1 MEVRTRFAP
10 SPTGYMHIGNL
21 RTALYE
27 YLIAKSQGGKFI
39 LRIEDTDQGRLVEG
53 SLDVIYKT
61 MKMTGLQHD
70 EGPDI
75 GGEYGPYVQSE
86 RMGLYMD
93 YAKELVEKGEA
104 YYCFCT
110 KERLESL
117 KEANA
122 EGVSFAKYDRHCLHL
137 SPEEVQA
144 KLAAG
149 EPFVIRQKMPES
161 GTTSFHDMV
170 YGDITVDNAE
180 LDDQI
185 LMKADGFPTYNFA
198 NVVDDHLMHITHV
211 VRGSEYLSSTPK
223 YNLLYQAFGWEPPI
237 YVHLPAVMRDAHHKL
252 SKRHGDKSFE
262 DLVNEG
268 YVVEAIVNYIALLG
282 WSPSDNVE
290 IFTLKELEQKFDMAG
305 LSKSPSIFD
314 IKKLTW
320 MNSEYLKAMDFD
332 KYFELARPKLEEAL
346 AGTDLDLKKIAAL
359 LQKRLETL
367 NDIPRLV
374 EELEVPCAVKIV
386 NGGSSIGVELPD
398 TKEQLREALAKL
410 LAYGDHVVV
419 EKKIKGREIQI
430 AVLGDTYLPAVE
442 IIPRGEY
449 FDYVSKYQKGGA
461 QEICPAPIT
470 EEEWHQIGE
479 MALKLHR
486 GLGLSVYS
494 RSDFLLDEE
503 GKAWCLEINT
513 LPGMTPTSLVP
524 QEAAQV
530 GLSYADLC
538 ERIVEESLK
547 ARGVQRT

>member
-39 LRIEDTDQGRLVEG
+39 LRIEDTDQERQVEG
-53 SLDVIYKT
+53 AVDVIYNT
-61 MKMTGLQHD
+61 MRMTGLKHD

-86 RMGLYMD
+86 RMGMYMD

-117 KEANA
+117 KESNA
-122 EGVSFAKYDRHCLHL
+122 EGAAFAKYDRHCLGL
-137 SPEEVQA
+137 SKEEVQA
-144 KLAAG
+144 KLDAG
-149 EPFVIRQKMPES
+149 EPFVIRQKMPDS
-161 GTTSFHDMV
+161 GTTTFSDVV
-170 YGDITVDNAE
+170 YGDITVENTE

-223 YNLLYQAFGWEPPI
+223 YNLLYKAFGWEPPV

-262 DLVNEG
+262 DLVREG

-282 WSPSDNVE
+282 WSPSGTQE
-290 IFTLKELEQKFDMAG
+290 IFSLKELEENFDMAG
-305 LSKSPSIFD
+305 LSKSPAIFD

-332 KYFELARPKLEEAL
+332 TFYALAEPKLKEAL
-346 AGTDLDLKKIAAL
+346 GDTDLDLKKIAAL

-367 NDIPRLV
+367 NDIPGLV
-374 EELEVPCAVKIV
+374 EFFKTLPEYGTELYTHKKMKTNDEIALSSLEAALPVLENLEDWNTTSIHDALMALVGELGIK
-386 NGGSSIGVELPD
+386 NG
-398 TKEQLREALAKL
+398 QLLWPVRTALS
-410 LAYGDHVVV
+410 
-419 EKKIKGREIQI
+419 
-430 AVLGDTYLPAVE
+430 
-442 IIPRGEY
+442 GEPT
-449 FDYVSKYQKGGA
+449 SPGGA
-461 QEICPAPIT
+461 MELADI
-470 EEEWHQIGE
+470 
-479 MALKLHR
+479 
-486 GLGLSVYS
+486 LG
-494 RSDFLLDEE
+494 
-503 GKAWCLEINT
+503 K
-513 LPGMTPTSLVP
+513 
-524 QEAAQV
+524 
-530 GLSYADLC
+530 
-538 ERIVEESLK
+538 EESLRRIRK
-547 ARGVQRT
+547 GIELLKG

>member
-39 LRIEDTDQGRLVEG
+39 LRIEDTDQERQVEG
-53 SLDVIYKT
+53 AVDVIYNT
-61 MKMTGLQHD
+61 MRMTGLKHD

-75 GGEYGPYVQSE
+75 GGDYGPYVQSE
-86 RMGLYMD
+86 RMGMYMD

-117 KEANA
+117 KESNA
-122 EGVSFAKYDRHCLHL
+122 EGAAFAKYDRHCLCL
-137 SPEEVQA
+137 SKEEVQA
-144 KLAAG
+144 KLDAG
-149 EPFVIRQKMPES
+149 VPFVIRQKMPDS
-161 GTTSFHDMV
+161 GTTTFSDVV
-170 YGDITVDNAE
+170 YGDITVENTE

-223 YNLLYQAFGWEPPI
+223 YNLLYKAFGWEPPV

-262 DLVNEG
+262 DLVREG

-282 WSPSDNVE
+282 WSPSGTQE
-290 IFTLKELEQKFDMAG
+290 IFSLKDLEENFDMAG
-305 LSKSPSIFD
+305 LSKSPAIFD

-332 KYFELARPKLEEAL
+332 KYYALAEPKLKEAL
-346 AGTDLDLKKIAAL
+346 GDTDLDLKKIAAL

-367 NDIPRLV
+367 NDIPGLV
-374 EELEVPCAVKIV
+374 EFFKTLPEYGTELYTHKKMKTNDEIALSSLEAALPVLENLEDWNTTSIHDALMALVGELGIK
-386 NGGSSIGVELPD
+386 NG
-398 TKEQLREALAKL
+398 QLLWPVRTALS
-410 LAYGDHVVV
+410 
-419 EKKIKGREIQI
+419 
-430 AVLGDTYLPAVE
+430 
-442 IIPRGEY
+442 GEPT
-449 FDYVSKYQKGGA
+449 SPGGA
-461 QEICPAPIT
+461 MELADI
-470 EEEWHQIGE
+470 
-479 MALKLHR
+479 
-486 GLGLSVYS
+486 LG
-494 RSDFLLDEE
+494 
-503 GKAWCLEINT
+503 K
-513 LPGMTPTSLVP
+513 
-524 QEAAQV
+524 
-530 GLSYADLC
+530 
-538 ERIVEESLK
+538 EESLRRIRK
-547 ARGVQRT
+547 GIELLKG

>member
-39 LRIEDTDQGRLVEG
+39 LRIEDTDQERQVEG
-53 SLDVIYKT
+53 AVDVIYNT
-61 MKMTGLQHD
+61 MRMTGLHHD

-86 RMGLYMD
+86 RMGMYMD

-117 KEANA
+117 KESNA
-122 EGVSFAKYDRHCLHL
+122 EGAAFAKYDRHCLGL
-137 SPEEVQA
+137 SKEEVQA
-144 KLAAG
+144 KLDAG
-149 EPFVIRQKMPES
+149 VPFVIRQKMPDS
-161 GTTSFHDMV
+161 GTTTFSDVV
-170 YGDITVDNAE
+170 YGDITVENTE

-223 YNLLYQAFGWEPPI
+223 YNLLYKAFGWEPPV

-262 DLVNEG
+262 DLVREG

-282 WSPSDNVE
+282 WSPSGTQE
-290 IFTLKELEQKFDMAG
+290 IFSLKELEENFDMAG
-305 LSKSPSIFD
+305 LSKSPAIFD

-332 KYFELARPKLEEAL
+332 KYYALAEPKLKEAL
-346 AGTDLDLKKIAAL
+346 GDTDLDLKKIAAL

-367 NDIPRLV
+367 NDIPGLV
-374 EELEVPCAVKIV
+374 EFFKTLPEYGTELY
-386 NGGSSIGVELPD
+386 
-398 TKEQLREALAKL
+398 T
-410 LAYGDHVVV
+410 H
-419 EKKIKGREIQI
+419 KKIKTNDEI
-430 AVLGDTYLPAVE
+430 ALSSLEAALPVLENLEDWNTTSIHDALMALV
-442 IIPRGEY
+442 GELGIKNGQLLWP
-449 FDYVSKYQKGGA
+449 VRTALSGEPTSPGGA
-461 QEICPAPIT
+461 MELADI
-470 EEEWHQIGE
+470 
-479 MALKLHR
+479 
-486 GLGLSVYS
+486 LG
-494 RSDFLLDEE
+494 
-503 GKAWCLEINT
+503 K
-513 LPGMTPTSLVP
+513 
-524 QEAAQV
+524 
-530 GLSYADLC
+530 
-538 ERIVEESLK
+538 EESLRRIRK
-547 ARGVQRT
+547 GIELLKG

>member
-39 LRIEDTDQGRLVEG
+39 LRIEDTDQERQVEG
-53 SLDVIYKT
+53 AVDVIYNT
-61 MKMTGLQHD
+61 MRMTGLKHD

-86 RMGLYMD
+86 RMGMYMD

-117 KEANA
+117 KESNA
-122 EGVSFAKYDRHCLHL
+122 EGAAFAKYDRHCLGL
-137 SPEEVQA
+137 SKEEVQA
-144 KLAAG
+144 KLDAG
-149 EPFVIRQKMPES
+149 EPFVIRQKMPDS
-161 GTTSFHDMV
+161 GTTTFSDVV
-170 YGDITVDNAE
+170 YGDITVENTE

-223 YNLLYQAFGWEPPI
+223 YNLLYKAFGWEPPV

-262 DLVNEG
+262 DLVREG

-282 WSPSDNVE
+282 WSPSGTQE
-290 IFTLKELEQKFDMAG
+290 IFSLKELEENFDMAG
-305 LSKSPSIFD
+305 LSKSPAIFD

-332 KYFELARPKLEEAL
+332 KFYALAEPKLKEAL
-346 AGTDLDLKKIAAL
+346 GDTDLDLKKIAAL

-367 NDIPRLV
+367 NDIPGLV
-374 EELEVPCAVKIV
+374 EFFKTLPEYGTELYTHKKMKTNDEIALSSLEAALPVLENLADWNTTSIHDALMALVGELGIK
-386 NGGSSIGVELPD
+386 NG
-398 TKEQLREALAKL
+398 QLLWPVRTALS
-410 LAYGDHVVV
+410 
-419 EKKIKGREIQI
+419 
-430 AVLGDTYLPAVE
+430 
-442 IIPRGEY
+442 GEPT
-449 FDYVSKYQKGGA
+449 SPGGA
-461 QEICPAPIT
+461 MELADI
-470 EEEWHQIGE
+470 
-479 MALKLHR
+479 
-486 GLGLSVYS
+486 LG
-494 RSDFLLDEE
+494 
-503 GKAWCLEINT
+503 K
-513 LPGMTPTSLVP
+513 
-524 QEAAQV
+524 
-530 GLSYADLC
+530 
-538 ERIVEESLK
+538 EESLRRIRK
-547 ARGVQRT
+547 GIELLKG

>member
-39 LRIEDTDQGRLVEG
+39 LRIEDTDQERQVEG
-53 SLDVIYKT
+53 AVDVIYNT
-61 MKMTGLQHD
+61 MRMTGLHHD

-86 RMGLYMD
+86 RMGMYMD

-117 KEANA
+117 KESNA
-122 EGVSFAKYDRHCLHL
+122 EGAAFAKYDRHCLGL
-137 SPEEVQA
+137 SKEEVQA
-144 KLAAG
+144 KLDAG
-149 EPFVIRQKMPES
+149 VPFVIRQKLPDS
-161 GTTSFHDMV
+161 GTTTFSDVV
-170 YGDITVDNAE
+170 YGDITVENTE

-223 YNLLYQAFGWEPPI
+223 YNLLYKAFGWEPPV

-262 DLVNEG
+262 DLVREG

-282 WSPSDNVE
+282 WSPSGTQE
-290 IFTLKELEQKFDMAG
+290 IFSLKELEENFDMAG
-305 LSKSPSIFD
+305 LSKSPAIFD

-332 KYFELARPKLEEAL
+332 KYYALAEPKLKEAL
-346 AGTDLDLKKIAAL
+346 GDTDLDLKKIAAL

-367 NDIPRLV
+367 NDIPGLV
-374 EELEVPCAVKIV
+374 EFFKTLPEYGTELYTHKKMKTNDEIALSSLEAALPVLENLADWNTTSIHDALMALVGELGIK
-386 NGGSSIGVELPD
+386 NG
-398 TKEQLREALAKL
+398 QLLWPVRTALS
-410 LAYGDHVVV
+410 
-419 EKKIKGREIQI
+419 
-430 AVLGDTYLPAVE
+430 
-442 IIPRGEY
+442 GEPT
-449 FDYVSKYQKGGA
+449 SPGGA
-461 QEICPAPIT
+461 MELADI
-470 EEEWHQIGE
+470 
-479 MALKLHR
+479 
-486 GLGLSVYS
+486 LG
-494 RSDFLLDEE
+494 
-503 GKAWCLEINT
+503 K
-513 LPGMTPTSLVP
+513 
-524 QEAAQV
+524 
-530 GLSYADLC
+530 
-538 ERIVEESLK
+538 EESLRRIRK
-547 ARGVQRT
+547 GIELLKG

>member
-39 LRIEDTDQGRLVEG
+39 LRIEDTDQERQVEG
-53 SLDVIYKT
+53 AVDVIYNT
-61 MKMTGLQHD
+61 MRMTGLKHD

-75 GGEYGPYVQSE
+75 GGDYGPYVQSE
-86 RMGLYMD
+86 RMGMYMD

-117 KEANA
+117 KESNA
-122 EGVSFAKYDRHCLHL
+122 EGAAFAKYDRHCLGL
-137 SPEEVQA
+137 SKEEVQA
-144 KLAAG
+144 KLDAG
-149 EPFVIRQKMPES
+149 VPFVIRQKMPDI
-161 GTTSFHDMV
+161 GTTTFSDVV
-170 YGDITVDNAE
+170 YGDITVENTE

-223 YNLLYQAFGWEPPI
+223 YNLLYKAFGWEPPV

-262 DLVNEG
+262 DLVREG

-282 WSPSDNVE
+282 WSPSGTQE
-290 IFTLKELEQKFDMAG
+290 IFSLKELEENFDMAG
-305 LSKSPSIFD
+305 LSKSPAIFD

-332 KYFELARPKLEEAL
+332 KFYALAEPKLKEAL
-346 AGTDLDLKKIAAL
+346 GDTDLDLKKIAAL

-367 NDIPRLV
+367 NDIPGLV
-374 EELEVPCAVKIV
+374 EFFKTLPEYGTELYTHKKMKTNDEIALSSLEAALPVLENLADWNTTSIHDALMALVGELGIK
-386 NGGSSIGVELPD
+386 NG
-398 TKEQLREALAKL
+398 QLLWPVRTALS
-410 LAYGDHVVV
+410 
-419 EKKIKGREIQI
+419 
-430 AVLGDTYLPAVE
+430 
-442 IIPRGEY
+442 GEPT
-449 FDYVSKYQKGGA
+449 SPGGA
-461 QEICPAPIT
+461 MELADI
-470 EEEWHQIGE
+470 
-479 MALKLHR
+479 
-486 GLGLSVYS
+486 LG
-494 RSDFLLDEE
+494 
-503 GKAWCLEINT
+503 K
-513 LPGMTPTSLVP
+513 
-524 QEAAQV
+524 
-530 GLSYADLC
+530 
-538 ERIVEESLK
+538 EESLRRIRK
-547 ARGVQRT
+547 GIELLKG

>member
-1 MEVRTRFAP
+1 M
-10 SPTGYMHIGNL
+10 
-21 RTALYE
+21 
-27 YLIAKSQGGKFI
+27 
-39 LRIEDTDQGRLVEG
+39 EG

-70 EGPDI
+70 EGPDV

-122 EGVSFAKYDRHCLHL
+122 EGVSFAKYYRHCLHL

-185 LMKADGFPTYNFA
+185 HMKDRRLPTTCFA

-223 YNLLYQAFGWEPPI
+223 YNLLYKAFGWEPPI

-305 LSKSPSIFD
+305 LGKSPSIFD
-314 IKKLTW
+314 IK
-320 MNSEYLKAMDFD
+320 S
-332 KYFELARPKLEEAL
+332 
-346 AGTDLDLKKIAAL
+346 
-359 LQKRLETL
+359 
-367 NDIPRLV
+367 
-374 EELEVPCAVKIV
+374 
-386 NGGSSIGVELPD
+386 
-398 TKEQLREALAKL
+398 
-410 LAYGDHVVV
+410 
-419 EKKIKGREIQI
+419 
-430 AVLGDTYLPAVE
+430 
-442 IIPRGEY
+442 
-449 FDYVSKYQKGGA
+449 
-461 QEICPAPIT
+461 
-470 EEEWHQIGE
+470 
-479 MALKLHR
+479 
-486 GLGLSVYS
+486 
-494 RSDFLLDEE
+494 
-503 GKAWCLEINT
+503 
-513 LPGMTPTSLVP
+513 
-524 QEAAQV
+524 
-530 GLSYADLC
+530 
-538 ERIVEESLK
+538 
-547 ARGVQRT
+547 

>member
-1 MEVRTRFAP
+1 MKTMTIPAW
-10 SPTGYMHIGNL
+10 
-21 RTALYE
+21 
-27 YLIAKSQGGKFI
+27 
-39 LRIEDTDQGRLVEG
+39 
-53 SLDVIYKT
+53 LDVIYKT

-70 EGPDI
+70 EGPDV

-223 YNLLYQAFGWEPPI
+223 YNLLYKAFGWEPPI

-346 AGTDLDLKKIAAL
+346 D
-359 LQKRLETL
+359 RHRFR
-367 NDIPRLV
+367 P
-374 EELEVPCAVKIV
+374 
-386 NGGSSIGVELPD
+386 
-398 TKEQLREALAKL
+398 
-410 LAYGDHVVV
+410 
-419 EKKIKGREIQI
+419 EKKSRHCSRS
-430 AVLGDTYLPAVE
+430 VLKPSTISPVWW
-442 IIPRGEY
+442 ISSRN
-449 FDYVSKYQKGGA
+449 
-461 QEICPAPIT
+461 CPIT
-470 EEEWHQIGE
+470 
-479 MALKLHR
+479 
-486 GLGLSVYS
+486 
-494 RSDFLLDEE
+494 
-503 GKAWCLEINT
+503 
-513 LPGMTPTSLVP
+513 
-524 QEAAQV
+524 AQ
-530 GLSYADLC
+530 SC
-538 ERIVEESLK
+538 IPIRK
-547 ARGVQRT
+547 

>member
-39 LRIEDTDQGRLVEG
+39 LRIEDTDQERLVEG
-53 SLDVIYKT
+53 AVDVIYNT
-61 MKMTGLQHD
+61 MRMTGLHHD

-75 GGEYGPYVQSE
+75 GGDYGPYVQSE
-86 RMGLYMD
+86 RMGMYMD

-117 KEANA
+117 KESNA
-122 EGVSFAKYDRHCLHL
+122 EGAAFAKYDRHCLHL
-137 SPEEVQA
+137 SEEEVKA
-144 KLAAG
+144 NLDAG
-149 EPFVIRQKMPES
+149 MPFVIRQKMPDS
-161 GTTSFHDMV
+161 GTTTFSDVV

-198 NVVDDHLMHITHV
+198 NVVDDHLMKITHV

-223 YNLLYQAFGWEPPI
+223 YNLLYQAFGWEPPV

-268 YVVEAIVNYIALLG
+268 YLVEAIVNYIALLG
-282 WSPSDNVE
+282 WSPSDNRE
-290 IFTLKELEQKFDMAG
+290 IFSLKELEETFDMSG

-320 MNSEYLKAMDFD
+320 MNGEYLKAMDFD
-332 KYFELARPKLEEAL
+332 RFYALAEPKLKEAMPSSN
-346 AGTDLDLKKIAAL
+346 LDFKKIAAL

-367 NDIPRLV
+367 NDIPKLV
-374 EELEVPCAVKIV
+374 DFFQTLPEYDIALYTHKKMKTNPEIALSSLQAALPVLEDLQEWSSESIHDALMALVGELGIK
-386 NGGSSIGVELPD
+386 NG
-398 TKEQLREALAKL
+398 QLLWPVRTALS
-410 LAYGDHVVV
+410 
-419 EKKIKGREIQI
+419 
-430 AVLGDTYLPAVE
+430 
-442 IIPRGEY
+442 GEPT
-449 FDYVSKYQKGGA
+449 SPGGA
-461 QEICPAPIT
+461 MELADI
-470 EEEWHQIGE
+470 
-479 MALKLHR
+479 
-486 GLGLSVYS
+486 LG
-494 RSDFLLDEE
+494 
-503 GKAWCLEINT
+503 K
-513 LPGMTPTSLVP
+513 
-524 QEAAQV
+524 
-530 GLSYADLC
+530 
-538 ERIVEESLK
+538 EESLRRIQIGIEK
-547 ARGVQRT
+547 LQSA

>member
-39 LRIEDTDQGRLVEG
+39 LRIEDTDQERQVEG
-53 SLDVIYKT
+53 AVDVIYNT
-61 MKMTGLQHD
+61 MRMTGLKHD

-75 GGEYGPYVQSE
+75 GGDYGPYVQSE
-86 RMGLYMD
+86 RMGMYMD

-117 KEANA
+117 KESNA
-122 EGVSFAKYDRHCLHL
+122 EGAAFAKYDRHCLGL
-137 SPEEVQA
+137 SKEEVQA
-144 KLAAG
+144 KLDAG
-149 EPFVIRQKMPES
+149 EPFVIRQKMPDS
-161 GTTSFHDMV
+161 GTTTFSDVV
-170 YGDITVDNAE
+170 YGDITVENTE

-223 YNLLYQAFGWEPPI
+223 YNLLYKAFGWEPPV

-262 DLVNEG
+262 DLVREG

-282 WSPSDNVE
+282 WSPSGTQE
-290 IFTLKELEQKFDMAG
+290 IFSLKELEENFDMAG
-305 LSKSPSIFD
+305 LSKSPAIFD

-332 KYFELARPKLEEAL
+332 KFYALAEPKLKEAL
-346 AGTDLDLKKIAAL
+346 GDTDLDLKKIAAL

-367 NDIPRLV
+367 NDIPGLV
-374 EELEVPCAVKIV
+374 KFFKTLPEYGTELYTHKKMKTNDEIALSSLEAALPVLENLEDWNTTSIHDALMALVGELGIK
-386 NGGSSIGVELPD
+386 NG
-398 TKEQLREALAKL
+398 QLLWPVRTALS
-410 LAYGDHVVV
+410 
-419 EKKIKGREIQI
+419 
-430 AVLGDTYLPAVE
+430 
-442 IIPRGEY
+442 GEPT
-449 FDYVSKYQKGGA
+449 SPGGA
-461 QEICPAPIT
+461 MELADI
-470 EEEWHQIGE
+470 
-479 MALKLHR
+479 
-486 GLGLSVYS
+486 LG
-494 RSDFLLDEE
+494 
-503 GKAWCLEINT
+503 K
-513 LPGMTPTSLVP
+513 
-524 QEAAQV
+524 
-530 GLSYADLC
+530 
-538 ERIVEESLK
+538 EESLRRIRK
-547 ARGVQRT
+547 GIELLKG

>member
-39 LRIEDTDQGRLVEG
+39 LRIEDTDQERQVEG
-53 SLDVIYKT
+53 AVDVIYNT
-61 MKMTGLQHD
+61 MRMTGLKHD

-86 RMGLYMD
+86 RMGMYMD

-117 KEANA
+117 KESNA
-122 EGVSFAKYDRHCLHL
+122 EGAAFAKYDRHCLGL
-137 SPEEVQA
+137 SKEEVQA
-144 KLAAG
+144 KLDAG
-149 EPFVIRQKMPES
+149 EPFVIRQKMPDS
-161 GTTSFHDMV
+161 GTTTFSDGV
-170 YGDITVDNAE
+170 YGDITVENTE

-223 YNLLYQAFGWEPPI
+223 YNLLYKAFGWEPPV

-262 DLVNEG
+262 DLVREG

-282 WSPSDNVE
+282 WSPSGTQE
-290 IFTLKELEQKFDMAG
+290 IFSLKELEENFDMAG
-305 LSKSPSIFD
+305 LSKSPAIFD

-332 KYFELARPKLEEAL
+332 KFYALAEPKLKEAL
-346 AGTDLDLKKIAAL
+346 GDTDLDLKKIAAL

-367 NDIPRLV
+367 NDIPGLV
-374 EELEVPCAVKIV
+374 EFFKTLPEYGTELYTHKKMKTNDEIALSSLEAALPVLENLEDWNTTSIHDALMALVGELGIK
-386 NGGSSIGVELPD
+386 NG
-398 TKEQLREALAKL
+398 QLLWPVRTALS
-410 LAYGDHVVV
+410 
-419 EKKIKGREIQI
+419 
-430 AVLGDTYLPAVE
+430 
-442 IIPRGEY
+442 GEPT
-449 FDYVSKYQKGGA
+449 SPGGA
-461 QEICPAPIT
+461 MELADI
-470 EEEWHQIGE
+470 
-479 MALKLHR
+479 
-486 GLGLSVYS
+486 LG
-494 RSDFLLDEE
+494 
-503 GKAWCLEINT
+503 K
-513 LPGMTPTSLVP
+513 
-524 QEAAQV
+524 
-530 GLSYADLC
+530 
-538 ERIVEESLK
+538 EESLRRIRK
-547 ARGVQRT
+547 GIELLKG